1 MNSEQFSEACDYLDE
16 HELWSECYH
25 WARKEMPQVPSG
37 EAVIKFVN
45 MKKQEKQEEQEE
57 QLD

>member
-45 MKKQEKQEEQEE
+45 MKKQEEQEE
-57 QLD
+57 NNK